1 MQHPGLVDKVAEV
14 FLAETGGDMTAFP
27 TAGHLAS
34 WAGVCPG
41 ANESAGRVK
50 STKTR
55 DGNRN
60 LKGALGIA
68 ALSTTRSRDTYFAA
82 KYRRICARQ
91 GSDESPCRRGASDGR
106 RRARDAH
113 QR

>member
-1 MQHPGLVDKVAEV
+1 
-14 FLAETGGDMTAFP
+14 MTVFP

-68 ALSTTRSRDTYFAA
+68 ALSVTRA
-82 KYRRICARQ
+82 
-91 GSDESPCRRGASDGR
+91 
-106 RRARDAH
+106 
-113 QR
+113 

>member
-1 MQHPGLVDKVAEV
+1 
-14 FLAETGGDMTAFP
+14 MTAFP

-55 DGNRN
+55 EGNRN
-60 LKGALGIA
+60 LKGALGI
-68 ALSTTRSRDTYFAA
+68 RRPVGDTISGHLL
-82 KYRRICARQ
+82 RRQVPPHLRT
-91 GSDESPCRRGASDGR
+91 DR
-106 RRARDAH
+106 
-113 QR
+113 

>member
-1 MQHPGLVDKVAEV
+1 
-14 FLAETGGDMTAFP
+14 MTAFP

-34 WAGVCPG
+34 WAGVWPG

-55 DGNRN
+55 EGNRN

-68 ALSTTRSRDTYFAA
+68 ALSAARSRRTPTSPPSTAA
-82 KYRRICARQ
+82 SARIEDR
-91 GSDESPCRRGASDGR
+91 
-106 RRARDAH
+106 
-113 QR
+113 